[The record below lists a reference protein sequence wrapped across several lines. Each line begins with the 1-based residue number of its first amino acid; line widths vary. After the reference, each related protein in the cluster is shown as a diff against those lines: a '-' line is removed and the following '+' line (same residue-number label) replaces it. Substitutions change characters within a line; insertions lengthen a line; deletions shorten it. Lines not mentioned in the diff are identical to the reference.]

1 MAYEFIKEVAMVK
14 AAKFVT
20 VWGGGVTVT
29 TDCKVDTG
37 TNEVFDIQ
45 CVDVDVD
52 ILLEEYVILDG
63 SEHLVFDEDG
73 TYYMF

>member
-1 MAYEFIKEVAMVK
+1 MA
-14 AAKFVT
+14 
-20 VWGGGVTVT
+20 
-29 TDCKVDTG
+29 TDCKVDTE

-63 SEHLVFDEDG
+63 KEYHVSHEEDG
-73 TYYMF
+73 YYVEKKEAHRCI

>member
-1 MAYEFIKEVAMVK
+1 M
-14 AAKFVT
+14 
-20 VWGGGVTVT
+20 T

-63 SEHLVFDEDG
+63 SERLVFDEDG
-73 TYYMF
+73 AYYMF

>member
-1 MAYEFIKEVAMVK
+1 MIKD
-14 AAKFVT
+14 AKFVT
-20 VWGGGVTVT
+20 VWGGCVTVT
-29 TDCKVDTG
+29 TDCRVDTG

-52 ILLEEYVILDG
+52 ILLGEYVILDG
-63 SEHLVFDEDG
+63 SERLVFDEDG

>member
-1 MAYEFIKEVAMVK
+1 M
-14 AAKFVT
+14 
-20 VWGGGVTVT
+20 T

-63 SEHLVFDEDG
+63 SERIVFDEDG